1 MADSKVT
8 DLTENTTPAVT
19 DLLYI
24 VDDPGGTPAGQK
36 VTLANIKA
44 LVNDITTDAEW
55 DAAGDLVYGTGAN
68 TADRLAIGTVGQ
80 VLTVNAGETA
90 PEWANAASGDVATDA
105 IFDAKGDLAVG
116 TGANTAAKLTVGAA
130 NTFPMADAGETTGLK
145 YALAPYHVCQG
156 RLTLT
161 TGVPVTTADVTAA
174 ATLYFTPYAGN
185 AVGLFDGTYWDIL
198 AFSELSLDISGY
210 TASKPYDIWIYNNS
224 GTPTLDSTV
233 WTNATTRATALTT
246 QDGIYVKTGAVDRRY
261 LGTIYINSSGGQTD
275 DAATKRCVFN
285 CYNRKARHLRVS
297 EFTAHNYET
306 GTWRSWNANDAVR
319 VEYMLGVYEERPFLG
334 LKARAET
341 ASVGV
346 GYDATNGSSISELE
360 CQSNAVTGVIDLSG
374 LGTYASTA
382 VGYHFLQVVEYGY
395 SGATQSYVVFGG
407 MIWA

>member
-1 MADSKVT
+1 MASLQAGSGQILKT
-8 DLTENTTPAVT
+8 
-19 DLLYI
+19 I
-24 VDDPGGTPAGQK
+24 V
-36 VTLANIKA
+36 
-44 LVNDITTDAEW
+44 
-55 DAAGDLVYGTGAN
+55 
-68 TADRLAIGTVGQ
+68 
-80 VLTVNAGETA
+80 
-90 PEWANAASGDVATDA
+90 
-105 IFDAKGDLAVG
+105 DAKGDLIAG
-116 TGANTAAKLTVGAA
+116 TAADAVARLAVGAA

-145 YALAPYHVCQG
+145 WAAAQYAACGG

-161 TGVPVTTADVTAA
+161 TATPVTTADVTG
-174 ATLYFTPYAGN
+174 ATTVYFTPYSGSQSCGTI
-185 AVGLFDGTYWDIL
+185 GLFDGTYWDIL

-246 QDGIYVKTGAVDRRY
+246 QDGIYVKTGATDRRY